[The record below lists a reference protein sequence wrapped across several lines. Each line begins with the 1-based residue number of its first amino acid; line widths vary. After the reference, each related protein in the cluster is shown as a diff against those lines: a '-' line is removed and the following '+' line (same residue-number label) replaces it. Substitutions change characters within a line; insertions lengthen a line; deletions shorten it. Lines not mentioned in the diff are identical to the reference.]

1 MCALTCTSRAG
12 AGAARRSPPST
23 ASARSRPTSVS
34 PSSSRPSPIEP
45 SSSRSARPSAN
56 GTMRLP
62 SPASPGIVRA
72 VPAARASPNGRS
84 STFGTASTSSSKGS
98 TARIAHGRLESNVVS
113 EPSVRTSRRSSWLIS
128 QRPRR
133 RTCSWSCSGS
143 RAAIPPGVRRQS
155 FGVAVDAAR
164 RRSTAARA
172 RPSARR
178 TARSRGGGSPSGRS
192 SARPPPA
199 IPRSAPPAPST
210 RCRTPATWVHRTG
223 RPLLSK
229 DCSLSRQD
237 TARRP
242 RPTVGC
248 QFPAWRRESM
258 SEVGTRPVPPGLTER
273 DVDDAIER
281 LTAELGAEKV
291 ITDPAGAARVPRP
304 VPGPDVRRLRG
315 LRGRHAHDRGG
326 DPGDRR
332 DRQRDE
338 GPALDPRPGPQQR
351 LRRPRPARE
360 RARSSSRCAT

>member
-1 MCALTCTSRAG
+1 MCALTCSSRAG

-34 PSSSRPSPIEP
+34 PSSSRPSPSEP

-72 VPAARASPNGRS
+72 VPAARASPNGRR

-98 TARIAHGRLESNVVS
+98 TARIAHGRLESSVVS

-143 RAAIPPGVRRQS
+143 RRGDRPRRAQAVVRASPSR
-155 FGVAVDAAR
+155 AR

-172 RPSARR
+172 RRSARR

-210 RCRTPATWVHRTG
+210 PVSNTVDIDRTG
-223 RPLLSK
+223 
-229 DCSLSRQD
+229 
-237 TARRP
+237 TAAAP
-242 RPTVGC
+242 VQGL
-248 QFPAWRRESM
+248 FPD
-258 SEVGTRPVPPGLTER
+258 GTRHR
-273 DVDDAIER
+273 SR
-281 LTAELGAEKV
+281 
-291 ITDPAGAARVPRP
+291 
-304 VPGPDVRRLRG
+304 PDVRSGVSSL
-315 LRGRHAHDRGG
+315 HGG
-326 DPGDRR
+326 
-332 DRQRDE
+332 
-338 GPALDPRPGPQQR
+338 
-351 LRRPRPARE
+351 E
-360 RARSSSRCAT
+360 RA